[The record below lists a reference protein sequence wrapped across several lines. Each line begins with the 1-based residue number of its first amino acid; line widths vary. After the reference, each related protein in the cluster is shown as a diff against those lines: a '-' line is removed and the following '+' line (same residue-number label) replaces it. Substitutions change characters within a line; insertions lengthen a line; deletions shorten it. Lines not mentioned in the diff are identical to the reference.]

1 MNLAYQVQQLG
12 HGAEVRA
19 LFFDGPKLTGS
30 QFIAYY
36 SDWADAND
44 LAAYLLEKAI
54 ADHNAEMERQ
64 RRQTWAGWFR
74 ELLRA
79 A

>member
-1 MNLAYQVQQLG
+1 MNLAYQVQRIG

-30 QFIAYY
+30 QFVAYY
-36 SDWADAND
+36 SDWNDAND
-44 LAAYLLEKAI
+44 RAAWLLAKAI
-54 ADHNAEMERQ
+54 ADRESELEKQ

-74 ELLRA
+74 ELLRVA
-79 A
+79 